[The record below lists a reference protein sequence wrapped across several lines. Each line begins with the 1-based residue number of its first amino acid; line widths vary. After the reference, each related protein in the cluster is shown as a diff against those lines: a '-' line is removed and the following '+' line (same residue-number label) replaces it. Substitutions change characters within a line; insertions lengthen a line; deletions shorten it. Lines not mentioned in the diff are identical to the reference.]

1 MPTISMKPDFAAKSR
16 FKDAP
21 KSTVKLSDL
30 TKIQPKKETQAQE
43 VQEILT
49 PFTLQQLEAA
59 WNEFAEQRKQ
69 FPAESQ
75 MLAQPFDLNECVV
88 TLHIYNPVQESM
100 LQNIKTELA
109 NFLREKLLNTA
120 INVVGK
126 FQEVE
131 ERKKIYSQRE
141 KFDYLVAKNPLLKEL
156 KDRLGLD
163 TDY

>member
-1 MPTISMKPDFAAKSR
+1 MKPDFAAKSK

-21 KSTVKLSDL
+21 KSTIKLSDL
-30 TKIQPKKETQAQE
+30 TKVQPKKEVQAQE
-43 VQEILT
+43 IQEIIT
-49 PFTLQQLEAA
+49 PFTYEQLLAA

-75 MLAQPFDLNECVV
+75 MLAQPFELNQYVV

-100 LQNIKTELA
+100 LVNIKTELA
-109 NFLREKLLNTA
+109 NFLRDKLKNTS

-126 FQEVE
+126 LQEVE
-131 ERKKIYSQRE
+131 ERKKLYSQRE
-141 KFDYLVAKNPLLKEL
+141 KFDFLVAKNPLLKEM